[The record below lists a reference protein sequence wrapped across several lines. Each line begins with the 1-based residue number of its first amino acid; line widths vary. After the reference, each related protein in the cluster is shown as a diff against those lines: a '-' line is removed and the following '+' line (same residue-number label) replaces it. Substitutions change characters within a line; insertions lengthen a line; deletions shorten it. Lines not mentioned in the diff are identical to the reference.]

1 VVILVNKKVRGDFLT
16 QKQTRPD
23 ILAGYVKREIEEMIL
38 SGELKPGDQLPSEVI
53 LAQEMGV
60 SRVTLREAAK
70 LLENAGLI
78 SRQNGVGTFVTL
90 PQPFLSGKLE
100 VDFSLSD
107 AAKAAGLKVE
117 TISSSFVERA
127 PTEKESAMLGLNLST
142 KVAICNRV
150 RIVEEKPIAMSV
162 DVLPINIIPKYSIDK
177 LGNRSLYRFLEE
189 ECGCAIV
196 TGTANLLASVT
207 TKTQAKVLG
216 IEV

>member
-100 VDFSLSD
+100 VD
-107 AAKAAGLKVE
+107 
-117 TISSSFVERA
+117 
-127 PTEKESAMLGLNLST
+127 
-142 KVAICNRV
+142 
-150 RIVEEKPIAMSV
+150 
-162 DVLPINIIPKYSIDK
+162 
-177 LGNRSLYRFLEE
+177 
-189 ECGCAIV
+189 
-196 TGTANLLASVT
+196 
-207 TKTQAKVLG
+207 
-216 IEV
+216 